1 VRRLGLEA
9 FVRGYAESHALRLE
23 DRWRFHSRHR
33 DLPLPGVASHVLAPR
48 DGAGALF
55 VILADAAELRSQG
68 VEVAWTSARPLAAM
82 ALVAELPPAALARLR
97 AIDPPADLAV
107 ESSPADAV
115 VWRPVPGNLAL
126 TTQGCDEFRAAA
138 GDLLAQVGEHG

>member
-1 VRRLGLEA
+1 
-9 FVRGYAESHALRLE
+9 
-23 DRWRFHSRHR
+23 
-33 DLPLPGVASHVLAPR
+33 VLAPR

-107 ESSPADAV
+107 EISPADAV
-115 VWRPVPGNLAL
+115 VWRPVPGILAL